1 MIICKCPLRNDLCWF
16 CDFYCIIWVQYLVER
31 GEMKSGMIP
40 DKEVSM
46 PNIVITGCSSGIG
59 LETAIYL
66 KERGVR
72 VYPTARREEDVE
84 KLQAM
89 GFEDAM
95 KLDVASSEEI
105 EAVISRVLEKEGT
118 IDVWFNNAGYGQP
131 GAIEDLPAD
140 VLREQFETNVFGLHE
155 CTRQIIPVMRKQ
167 GYGKIIQH
175 SSVLG
180 LISLF
185 GRGAYNASKYA
196 IEGLTDTLRQELAGT
211 QIYPVL
217 LNTGPITSHFR
228 QTAMQRLRENIDI
241 EHSVFKERYLKNL
254 QAKKSEVPFNEEAV
268 SVAKVVDE
276 IIRMERPRPRY
287 YITKATYLLGY
298 LKRILGT
305 AMLDRILR
313 KIG

>member
-1 MIICKCPLRNDLCWF
+1 M
-16 CDFYCIIWVQYLVER
+16 
-31 GEMKSGMIP
+31 S
-40 DKEVSM
+40 
-46 PNIVITGCSSGIG
+46 NIVITGCSTGIG
-59 LETAIYL
+59 LETAMYL
-66 KERGVR
+66 KKRFMT
-72 VYPTARREEDVE
+72 VYPTARDVDDVE
-84 KLQAM
+84 RLKAL
-89 GFEDAM
+89 GFENAM
-95 KLDVASSEEI
+95 QLDVKKPDQI
-105 EAVISRVLEKEGT
+105 KAVIEYVLEREGH

-131 GAIEDLPAD
+131 GAIEDVRTN

-196 IEGLTDTLRQELAGT
+196 IEGLTDTLRLELNGSN
-211 QIYPVL
+211 IYPVL

-228 QTAMQRLRENIDI
+228 ENAMQKLREKVDI
-241 EHSVFKERYLKNL
+241 EHSIFKEKYQKSLN
-254 QAKKSEVPFNEEAV
+254 ADKSEVPFNKEAV
-268 SVAKVVDE
+268 AVAEVVHQIVLTE
-276 IIRMERPRPRY
+276 KPKPRY

-298 LKRILGT
+298 LKRLLSSSVLDKIL
-305 AMLDRILR
+305 L